1 MKIIKNI
8 KISESGNFSCK
19 RHHRNVLA
27 LLAGL
32 LMLSPAGGSLY
43 YAEKLADQYSVRR
56 GESLTLDTVLPIK
69 AVPTAS
75 NATAVTN
82 NPGRNTTISGYTN
95 SYQLRLFSCFPVK
108 QVQLQTVDSVMLIPC
123 GQPFGVRML
132 MDGIMVIGFG
142 EVASPAGGC
151 CPAVETGIL
160 EGDMIK
166 EINHEVITCTDDF
179 KNAVAQ
185 SEGNPLEVT
194 VQREEEI
201 LELTLSPEY
210 SVMERCW
217 QTGLWVRDSTA
228 GIGTLTYYEPESG
241 AFGGLGH
248 PICDADT
255 GEFIPLGSG
264 VADSVTISGAIKGQA
279 GIPGQLQGYFS
290 AEESIGTLDYNSKC
304 GVFGHLNLPEN
315 SENFLSGKDPVPMGL
330 KQEITLGDAVILT
343 TVQGTEPEEYT
354 IRITALDYSDDTQNM
369 IIEVTDERLLNLTG
383 GIVQGM
389 SGSPIL
395 QNGKLI
401 GAVTHVFV
409 SQPAMGYGIF
419 AENMY
424 EYTQSSN

>member
-1 MKIIKNI
+1 MKIINHKKNT
-8 KISESGNFSCK
+8 KS
-19 RHHRNVLA
+19 RNVLA

-32 LMLSPAGGSLY
+32 LMLSPAVSSLY

-56 GESLTLDTVLPIK
+56 GESLALGTVLPIR
-69 AVPTAS
+69 AVPTA
-75 NATAVTN
+75 NTAAAVAN
-82 NPGRNTTISGYTN
+82 NPGRNTTIPGYTN

-108 QVQLQTVDSVMLIPC
+108 QVQLQTVDSVMLVPC

-185 SEGNPLEVT
+185 SAGNPLEVT
-194 VQREEEI
+194 VQRDEEI
-201 LELTLSPEY
+201 LNLTLSPEY
-210 SVMERCW
+210 SVIERCW

-228 GIGTLTYYEPESG
+228 GIGTLTYYEPQSG

-279 GIPGQLQGYFS
+279 GNPGQLQGYFS
-290 AEESIGTLDYNSKC
+290 AEESIGTLDYNSRC
-304 GVFGHLNLPEN
+304 GVFGHLNFTENPEN
-315 SENFLSGKDPVPMGL
+315 QENFLSARDPVPMGL

-369 IIEVTDERLLNLTG
+369 IIEVTDERLLDLTG

-409 SQPAMGYGIF
+409 SQPAMGYAIF

-424 EYTQSSN
+424 AYTQSSN

>member
-1 MKIIKNI
+1 M
-8 KISESGNFSCK
+8 
-19 RHHRNVLA
+19 
-27 LLAGL
+27 LAGIL
-32 LMLSPAGGSLY
+32 LLQPVGGSLY
-43 YAEKLADQYSVRR
+43 YATHLADRYFVQK
-56 GESLTLDTVLPIK
+56 GETLELRTALPITAVPAKNTAK
-69 AVPTAS
+69 AVNSHFVPTSGVITS
-75 NATAVTN
+75 ND
-82 NPGRNTTISGYTN
+82 
-95 SYQLRLFSCFPVK
+95 YQLKLFQIFPVK
-108 QVQLQTVDSVMLIPC
+108 QVQVQAVEPVMLVPC

-166 EINHEVITCTDDF
+166 EINHEAVSCTSDF
-179 KNAVAQ
+179 KNAVEE
-185 SEGNPLEVT
+185 SGGNALT
-194 VQREEEI
+194 LTIQREEEI

-210 SVMERCW
+210 SVIEQCW

-228 GIGTLTYYEPESG
+228 GIGTLTYYEPESQC
-241 AFGGLGH
+241 FGGLGH

-290 AEESIGTLDYNSKC
+290 AQESIGTLDYNSKC
-304 GVFGHLNLPEN
+304 GVFGHL
-315 SENFLSGKDPVPMGL
+315 ENFSSETPAVPMGL
-330 KQEITLGDAVILT
+330 KQEITLGEAVILT
-343 TVQGTEPEEYT
+343 TVQGTEPQEYK
-354 IRITALDYSDDTQNM
+354 IQITALDYSDDTQNM
-369 IIEVTDERLLNLTG
+369 IIEVTDENLLECTG

-409 SQPAMGYGIF
+409 SQPAMGYAIF

-424 EYTQSSN
+424 EYTRSAAAFTEYAPE

>member
-1 MKIIKNI
+1 M
-8 KISESGNFSCK
+8 
-19 RHHRNVLA
+19 
-27 LLAGL
+27 LAGIL
-32 LMLSPAGGSLY
+32 LLQPVGGSLY
-43 YAEKLADQYSVRR
+43 YATHLADRYFVQK
-56 GESLTLDTVLPIK
+56 GETLELRTTLPITAVPAKNTAK
-69 AVPTAS
+69 AVNSHFVPTSGVITS
-75 NATAVTN
+75 ND
-82 NPGRNTTISGYTN
+82 
-95 SYQLRLFSCFPVK
+95 YQLKLFQIFPVK
-108 QVQLQTVDSVMLIPC
+108 PVQVQAVEPVMLVPC

-166 EINHEVITCTDDF
+166 EINHEAVSCTSDF
-179 KNAVAQ
+179 KNAVED
-185 SEGNPLEVT
+185 SGGNALT
-194 VQREEEI
+194 LTIQREEEI

-210 SVMERCW
+210 SVIEQCW

-228 GIGTLTYYEPESG
+228 GIGTLTYYEPESQC
-241 AFGGLGH
+241 FGGLGH

-290 AEESIGTLDYNSKC
+290 AQESIGTLDYNSKC
-304 GVFGHLNLPEN
+304 GVFGHL
-315 SENFLSGKDPVPMGL
+315 ENFSFETPAVPMGL
-330 KQEITLGDAVILT
+330 KQEITLGEAVILT
-343 TVQGTEPEEYT
+343 TVEGTEPQEYK
-354 IRITALDYSDDTQNM
+354 IQITALDYSDDTQNM
-369 IIEVTDERLLNLTG
+369 IIEVTDENLLECTG

-409 SQPAMGYGIF
+409 SQPAMGYAIF

-424 EYTQSSN
+424 EYTRNAAAFTEYAPE

>member
-1 MKIIKNI
+1 
-8 KISESGNFSCK
+8 
-19 RHHRNVLA
+19 
-27 LLAGL
+27 
-32 LMLSPAGGSLY
+32 MLSPVGGSVY
-43 YAEKLADQYSVRR
+43 YQAKLADQYCVRR
-56 GESLTLDTVLPIK
+56 GESLNLDTLLPVK
-69 AVPTAS
+69 AVPTAT
-75 NATAVTN
+75 TAKAVASPSSA
-82 NPGRNTTISGYTN
+82 NPAIPAISDCPD
-95 SYQLRLFSCFPVK
+95 SYQLRLFGCVPVK
-108 QVQLQTVDSVMLIPC
+108 QVQLQTVDSVSLIPC

-151 CPAVETGIL
+151 CPAVQTGIL

-166 EINHEVITCTDDF
+166 QINHEAVTCTADF

-185 SEGNPLEVT
+185 SDGKPLHLTIQRDEETLEV
-194 VQREEEI
+194 
-201 LELTLSPEY
+201 TLSPEY
-210 SVMERCW
+210 SVIERCW

-264 VADSVTISGAIKGQA
+264 VADIVTINGAIKGQA

-290 AEESIGTLDYNSKC
+290 AEEPIGTLDYNSRC
-304 GVFGHLNLPEN
+304 GVFGHLNDLNNPEQ
-315 SENFLSGKDPVPMGL
+315 FLTGREAVPMGL

-343 TVQGTEPEEYT
+343 TVQGTQPEEYT

-369 IIEVTDERLLNLTG
+369 IIEVTDERLLDLTG

-395 QNGKLI
+395 QDGKLI

-409 SQPAMGYGIF
+409 SQPAMGYAIF

-424 EYTQSSN
+424 EYTKISN